1 VTAARACYGP
11 SVRAPLLVFSLVVAL
26 AGCGHRPPAGPDD
39 TVRAFAAA
47 VAANR
52 IDDAYAL
59 MSADYRRTHDRDVFA
74 RSLGPADRRALGRLG
89 DGKLQLRA
97 EVELADGERLALVD
111 EADGWRFARDPLDL
125 YPQHAPDEA
134 LRSFVRAVER
144 KRWEVVLRFIPN
156 RFRATLTATTLQG
169 SWEGERKTELG
180 AQLAAVKAHLDE
192 PFELGGDE
200 ARLPVGERKQA
211 KLVREDNLWKVETL
225 E

>member
-1 VTAARACYGP
+1 
-11 SVRAPLLVFSLVVAL
+11 
-26 AGCGHRPPAGPDD
+26 
-39 TVRAFAAA
+39 VRAFAAA

-59 MSADYRRTHDRDVFA
+59 MSAEYRHAHDREAFA
-74 RSLGPADRRALGRLG
+74 RSLQPAEKKALARLG
-89 DGKLQLRA
+89 DGRIQLRA

-111 EADGWRFARDPLDL
+111 DPDGWRFARDPLDL

-156 RFRATLTATTLQG
+156 RYRATVTAESLQQ
-169 SWEGERKTELG
+169 SWEGERRKELL
-180 AQLAAVKAHLDE
+180 AQLTAVKAHLDE
-192 PFELGGDE
+192 PLELAGDE
-200 ARLPVGERKQA
+200 ARLPVAERKQA

>member
-1 VTAARACYGP
+1 
-11 SVRAPLLVFSLVVAL
+11 VRALLVAVPLLVA

-47 VAANR
+47 VAAGR
-52 IDDAYAL
+52 VDDAYAL
-59 MSADYRRTHDRDVFA
+59 MSADYRKSHDRDAFA
-74 RSLGPADRRALGRLG
+74 RSLQPADRRALGRLG
-89 DGKLQLRA
+89 DGRVQLRA

-111 EADGWRFARDPLDL
+111 EPDGWRFARDPLDL

-156 RFRATLTATTLQG
+156 RFRATITAATLQA
-169 SWEGERKTELG
+169 SWEGERKPELM

-192 PFELGGDE
+192 PLELAGDE
-200 ARLPVGERKQA
+200 ARLPVAERKQA